1 MKKTILL
8 LTFFCCS
15 YLVSCQTQNN
25 ADFNFG
31 FEKISNKD
39 RLPDNW
45 FKWGTEDFILNADT
59 IEKHSGAVAMLI
71 EPSGPRSEGTFG
83 CAAYLIP
90 AIYQGSQIE
99 LRAYMKLQDVA
110 EGQIGLMLRID
121 GESGGLQFENLQGE
135 NIHGTADWT
144 LYSVKL
150 PLPDNATKIYI
161 GALLSGKGK
170 LWVDDFQLLIDG
182 EDISK
187 AKLKKQEEFKADKDN
202 EFDKGSTISTI
213 SLTPSKIQ
221 DLAILGKT
229 WGFLKYY
236 HPAIANGDFNWDYEL
251 FRILPK
257 IIQSKTDLERNN
269 ILSKWI
275 LSLGEVEKEIPGI
288 TDESLISFKPDLNWI
303 TDYSIQGEELSL
315 QLQRIRDA
323 KRNDKNY
330 YLGFFEGI
338 GNAQFKH
345 EKPYSGNITYTDAGY
360 RLLSLYRYWNMIQYF
375 YPYKNLIE
383 ENWNDVVSEFL
394 PKFVNATGEL
404 DYKLAALALIA
415 RVHDTHSNIWG
426 NDMTLE
432 TYKGMNYAPVEVKF
446 IENKAVVTSLLKTK
460 SGKTSSLQKGDVIE
474 SVNLKNIDKIIAEKL
489 AYTPA
494 SNYPTQLRD
503 IARSLL
509 RTNDSVLN
517 LSITRNGS
525 TGPLRISCYSPR
537 EVNIYQSYYRKD
549 TCFKL
554 ISPEIAYIYP
564 GTIKNIYLPE
574 IMKEVAKTKGL
585 IIDLRCYPS
594 EFIVFSL
601 GEYLMPEPIDF
612 VKFSQTGY
620 YNPGLFTYGAALQV
634 GKSNNDYY
642 HGKVVIIVNEV
653 TQSQAEYTTMAL
665 RVAPEATVIGSTT
678 AGADGNVSEII
689 LPGGIRTLISGIG
702 VYYPD
707 GKETQ
712 RVGIIPDI
720 EVKPT
725 LKGILEGR
733 DELLEKAIEIIN
745 KKQN

>member
-8 LTFFCCS
+8 LTLLLCPYF
-15 YLVSCQTQNN
+15 VSCQTQNSS
-25 ADFNFG
+25 DFNFG

-45 FKWGTEDFILNADT
+45 FKWGTEDFLLKADT
-59 IEKHSGAVAMLI
+59 IVKHSGSASLLI
-71 EPSGPRSEGTFG
+71 ESTGPRSEGTFG

-90 AIYQGSQIE
+90 AIYQGEQIE

-110 EGQIGLMLRID
+110 DGQIGLMLRID
-121 GESGGLQFENLQGE
+121 GETGGLQFKNLQDE
-135 NIHGTADWT
+135 NIHGTSDWT

-161 GALLSGKGK
+161 GAILAGTGK
-170 LWVDDFQLLIDG
+170 LWLDDFQLLIDG

-187 AKLKKQEEFKADKDN
+187 AKLKKQEEFKADKDK
-202 EFDKGSTISTI
+202 EFDQGSTISTI
-213 SLTPSKIQ
+213 SLTPSKTG
-221 DLAILGKT
+221 DLAILGRV

-236 HPAIANGDFNWDYEL
+236 HPAITKGDYNWDYEL

-257 IIQSKTDLERNN
+257 VIQSKSDKERNE

-275 LSLGEVEKEIPGI
+275 LVLGKVEKDIPTA
-288 TDESLISFKPDLNWI
+288 TDESAIKFRPDINWI
-303 TDYSIQGEELSL
+303 TNSSLLGEDLSR
-315 QLQRIRDA
+315 QLQEIRDA
-323 KRNDKNY
+323 KRPDKNFY
-330 YLGFFEGI
+330 FGFFEGI
-338 GNAQFKH
+338 GNPQFKH
-345 EKPYSGNITYTDAGY
+345 EKPYNGNITYKDAGY

-383 ENWNDVVSEFL
+383 EKWNDVLTEFL
-394 PKFVNATGEL
+394 PKFINATGEL

-415 RVHDTHSNIWG
+415 RVHDTHANIWG

-432 TYKGMNYAPVEVKF
+432 TYKGVNYAPVEVKF
-446 IENKAVVTSLLKTK
+446 IENKVVVTSLLKTK

-474 SVNLKNIDKIIAEKL
+474 SVKFKNIDKIIAEKL

-517 LSITRNGS
+517 LSVTRNGT
-525 TGPLRISCYSPR
+525 TGPLRIRCYSPR

-554 ISPEIAYIYP
+554 ITPEIAYIYP
-564 GTIKNIYLPE
+564 GTIKNSYLPE
-574 IMKEVAKTKGL
+574 IMKDAGKTKGM

-601 GEYLMPEPIDF
+601 GEYLMPDPVKF
-612 VKFSQTGY
+612 VKFSQTSYG
-620 YNPGLFTYGAALQV
+620 NPGLFTYTDGPEV
-634 GKSNNDYY
+634 GRSNSDFY

-653 TQSQAEYTTMAL
+653 TQSQAEYTAMAL
-665 RVAPEATVIGSTT
+665 RVAPGATVIGSTT

-689 LPGGIRTLISGIG
+689 LPGGIRTMISGIG
-702 VYYPD
+702 IYYPD

-725 LKGILEGR
+725 IKGIIEGM